1 LSESLPTFVA
11 LGTIHRLD
19 LLDCHGF
26 KSFLSSYGEWPDD
39 CIPPLRHLFIQG
51 CYDQETGDDAKMQR
65 GIQRMM
71 GCENLES
78 LYLNWDNEESE
89 LTKSIALRVDSAK
102 KLVYLRL
109 QQDFEARANELDA
122 ALEPADWLRIA
133 KSLPKLRA
141 LGYQIDEHH
150 LAPGL
155 WHMSIRRTFWVS

>member
-1 LSESLPTFVA
+1 
-11 LGTIHRLD
+11 
-19 LLDCHGF
+19 
-26 KSFLSSYGEWPDD
+26 
-39 CIPPLRHLFIQG
+39 
-51 CYDQETGDDAKMQR
+51 
-65 GIQRMM
+65 MM